1 MEDVEHLIVGAGP
14 AGLRAAQVLAE
25 ARREVLVLEKRPEIG
40 PKTCAGGLTVKT
52 MERLEELGLPRDIA
66 LRSVGHVAFG
76 GSRAVAL
83 DQELTVVYTL
93 PRRQLGQY
101 QLTWCRNAGAEV
113 CAGVAVR
120 EIDLEGQTVVC
131 EGRRIRWRHLIG
143 ADGADSAVR
152 RALGLPSPRAYFAA
166 EYNIPGVRLEPLRV
180 ECDPG
185 VLKNGY
191 FWIFPHL
198 AYTSIGVVASKHL
211 VAPSALRRYLDAR
224 LRTLGISP
232 GAAVFEGATLEVEFC
247 GFHFA
252 ARVHLVG
259 DAAGVPS
266 SLTAEGIYAAI
277 VTGEEVARGILQP
290 SYLPAVTHSWLRVK
304 RRHDR
309 LARFMSSG
317 AGRAAAFPAL
327 AALAWLRPAR
337 RPMAKWFLA
346 G

>member
-25 ARREVLVLEKRPEIG
+25 AGREVLVLEKRPEIG

-52 MERLEELGLPRDIA
+52 MKRLEQLGLPRDVA
-66 LRSVGHVAFG
+66 LRSLGHVAFS

-83 DQELTVVYTL
+83 DQDLTVVYTL
-93 PRRQLGQY
+93 PRGQLGQY

-113 CAGVAVR
+113 CAGMTVR
-120 EIDLEGQTVVC
+120 EVDLQRQTIVC

-166 EYNIPGVRLEPLRV
+166 EYNIPGLRLEPLRI

-185 VLKNGY
+185 SLKNGY

-198 AYTSIGVVASKHL
+198 AYTSIGAVAPKHL
-211 VAPSALRRYLDAR
+211 VAPSALRRYLDGQ
-224 LRTLGISP
+224 LGALGVPP
-232 GAAVFEGATLEVEFC
+232 GAAAFEGATLEVEFC

-252 ARVHLVG
+252 GQVHLVG

-290 SYLPAVTHSWLRVK
+290 SYLPAATNSWLRVK

-309 LARFMSSG
+309 LARFMSLRL
-317 AGRAAAFPAL
+317 GRAAAFPAL

-337 RPMAKWFLA
+337 RPMAEWFLA